1 MVWYAKKLN
10 VKFVS
15 PSFDGVKKP
24 DIEEALI
31 EAGFDKTGKQILI
44 DPITGRKFDKAQFQ

>member
-1 MVWYAKKLN
+1 MVCFAKKLN

-15 PSFDGVKKP
+15 PSFDGVKSS

>member
-1 MVWYAKKLN
+1 MEL
-10 VKFVS
+10 
-15 PSFDGVKKP
+15 KKP

-44 DPITGRKFDKAQFQ
+44 DPITGRKFDKVQFQ